1 VDEKEEYEQDL
12 QIEIFNKLL
21 DKVNDNIFDGWNNY
35 RVDILNLCAEF
46 ADIKECRIRIVE
58 KINGNFTDYEH
69 EEMLI
74 IMFNIVDKFGSKE
87 EAEKFV
93 LDNIEYTYFKELYIN
108 KFIDEKNFD
117 KVIQLTYK
125 WEKLDNKN
133 SGLITKWKKIRYSVY
148 KELSMEKE
156 QKELAEE
163 LLFDGN
169 FEYYIELKELMS
181 DDSEDFY
188 KNIKSQLQTSELT
201 VNKYINK
208 RMFIKLIEYEND
220 LDEILLLMKELP
232 SSVEIYGDRLFEKY
246 PEEVIKIYEIYIKH
260 QASIA
265 SKRKDY
271 ANVCWKIEKYENFA
285 GKSNE
290 SGLIDYLM
298 DSYKKRPA
306 FIDELKKIK

>member
-1 VDEKEEYEQDL
+1 MDEKEEYEQDL
-12 QIEIFNKLL
+12 QIEIINKLL

-69 EEMLI
+69 EKMLI

-133 SGLITKWKKIRYSVY
+133 SILVW
-148 KELSMEKE
+148 L
-156 QKELAEE
+156 
-163 LLFDGN
+163 LLFDAGRI
-169 FEYYIELKELMS
+169 F
-181 DDSEDFY
+181 
-188 KNIKSQLQTSELT
+188 
-201 VNKYINK
+201 
-208 RMFIKLIEYEND
+208 
-220 LDEILLLMKELP
+220 
-232 SSVEIYGDRLFEKY
+232 RL
-246 PEEVIKIYEIYIKH
+246 
-260 QASIA
+260 
-265 SKRKDY
+265 
-271 ANVCWKIEKYENFA
+271 
-285 GKSNE
+285 
-290 SGLIDYLM
+290 
-298 DSYKKRPA
+298 
-306 FIDELKKIK
+306 